1 MNQQEGVFVNWGEGN
16 RWQFDPIELKKSPK
30 IPYSPV
36 RLDRIDLKRERLF
49 NLRGM
54 FPLGRHPLRCLGTAA
69 PTDTAHSTAYPGR
82 GSSKTNG
89 VHKHNFSTSSISQAR
104 REPGDRSKHRKEAQD
119 FDGCIAVAVPCVA
132 FRASS
137 AHSREAES
145 DCFLAC
151 VAKKTEAVRGEHAM
165 MHAVARIC
173 SPRYLSAGCLCEMLL
188 FSDVIKF
195 REQYVISD
203 RTHSLIFP
211 PNRIDLESIEV
222 DS

>member
-104 REPGDRSKHRKEAQD
+104 REPGDRSKHRTAYPGRGSSKTNGVHKHNFSTSSIGQARREPGDRSKHRKEAQD
-119 FDGCIAVAVPCVA
+119 FDGCIAVAVPRVV
-132 FRASS
+132 FKG
-137 AHSREAES
+137 
-145 DCFLAC
+145 FLRPF
-151 VAKKTEAVRGEHAM
+151 KR
-165 MHAVARIC
+165 
-173 SPRYLSAGCLCEMLL
+173 S
-188 FSDVIKF
+188 
-195 REQYVISD
+195 
-203 RTHSLIFP
+203 
-211 PNRIDLESIEV
+211 
-222 DS
+222 